1 MALAILLPPASTANF
16 DNSTE
21 TIPAR
26 EDTGKSCRQ
35 LVQPELSLSIHTLS
49 VKRRR
54 QLTFFLI
61 LSLCI
66 GLPLLAWILVVQK
79 RESPYPF
86 KLSDRLAWLE
96 ISATAEDN
104 DTRISFTAHD
114 GKLETYSAEQ
124 FIEQVAAAQGQS
136 GSLPPLFF
144 RRLFNLT
151 SWTGVFWVCIGL
163 LGQILFTG
171 RMLLQ
176 WLASEKQ
183 QRSIVPVSFW
193 WLSLAGASML
203 IIYFTWRV
211 DAVGILGQSTGWFI
225 YIRNL
230 WLIYSRE
237 ECETEELS

>member
-1 MALAILLPPASTANF
+1 M
-16 DNSTE
+16 
-21 TIPAR
+21 
-26 EDTGKSCRQ
+26 
-35 LVQPELSLSIHTLS
+35 
-49 VKRRR
+49 
-54 QLTFFLI
+54 TFFLI
-61 LSLCI
+61 LALCI

-96 ISATAEDN
+96 ITTTPAGDPRVSFRRDDGEPESYTA
-104 DTRISFTAHD
+104 
-114 GKLETYSAEQ
+114 GQ
-124 FIEQVAAAQGQS
+124 FIAEVADAQGQ
-136 GSLPPLFF
+136 GRSLPPLVF
-144 RRLFNLT
+144 RRVFNLT

-171 RMLLQ
+171 RMLIQ

-183 QRSIVPVSFW
+183 RRSIVPVSFW

-211 DAVGILGQSTGWFI
+211 DAVGILGQATGWFI
-225 YIRNL
+225 YLRNL

-237 ECETEELS
+237 ESEAEELA